1 MSYDQNK
8 LTNTPPPYYGGNYG
22 ATGVV
27 AQTNAVMK
35 RVYVRMF
42 IGLLISAFCAL
53 GVASSPAALT
63 FIFGNQLVFWGI
75 AIVMIAMA
83 WIMPAKL
90 NTMSTGAVL
99 GCFIAYSA
107 LMGVW
112 LAPIFIVYRIGTIVY
127 TLFITAGTFGA
138 MSVYGYFTKSD
149 LSKMG
154 SYLVMALIGLVI
166 AMVVNIF
173 LKSSTLEWVIS
184 IVGVLLFVG
193 LTAWDTQQ
201 VKRLAAANLDPAMA
215 DKLATMGAMNLY
227 LDFINL
233 FLFLLRIFGGSRD

>member
-1 MSYDQNK
+1 MEYNSSRM
-8 LTNTPPPYYGGNYG
+8 TPPPFYSGQE
-22 ATGVV
+22 VV

-42 IGLLISAFCAL
+42 IGLLVSAFCAL

-63 FIFGNQLVFWGI
+63 FFFGNRLVFWG
-75 AIVMIAMA
+75 MLIAMFVMA
-83 WIMPAKL
+83 WVIPSRMER
-90 NTMSTGAVL
+90 MSSGAVL
-99 GCFIAYSA
+99 GLFVLFSA
-107 LMGVW
+107 LMGCW
-112 LAPIFIVYRIGTIVY
+112 LAPIFLVYRLGTIVY

-138 MSVYGYFTKSD
+138 MSVYGYFTKTD

-154 SYLVMALIGLVI
+154 SYLMMALFGLII
-166 AMVVNIF
+166 ACVVNIF
-173 LKSSTLEWVIS
+173 WANSTLEWIIS
-184 IVGVLLFVG
+184 IAGVLIFTG

-201 VKRLAAANLDPAMA
+201 VRRMAAANLEPVLA

-233 FLFLLRIFGGSRD
+233 FLFLLRILGGNRD

>member
-1 MSYDQNK
+1 MEYNSSRM
-8 LTNTPPPYYGGNYG
+8 TPPPFYSGQE
-22 ATGVV
+22 VV

-42 IGLLISAFCAL
+42 IGLLVSAFCAL

-63 FIFGNQLVFWGI
+63 FFFGNRLVSWG
-75 AIVMIAMA
+75 MLIAMFVMA
-83 WIMPAKL
+83 WVIPSRMER
-90 NTMSTGAVL
+90 MSSGAVFGL
-99 GCFIAYSA
+99 FVLYSA
-107 LMGVW
+107 LMGCW
-112 LAPIFIVYRIGTIVY
+112 LAPIFLVYRLGTIVY

-138 MSVYGYFTKSD
+138 MSVYGYFTKTD

-154 SYLVMALIGLVI
+154 SYLMMALFGLII
-166 AMVVNIF
+166 ACVVNIF
-173 LKSSTLEWVIS
+173 WANSTLEWIIS
-184 IVGVLLFVG
+184 IAGVLIFTG

-201 VKRLAAANLDPAMA
+201 VRRMAAANLEPALA

-233 FLFLLRIFGGSRD
+233 FLFLLRILGGNRD

>member
-1 MSYDQNK
+1 MEYNNQ
-8 LTNTPPPYYGGNYG
+8 TTPPSFYDSG
-22 ATGVV
+22 AVTR
-27 AQTNAVMK
+27 QTNAVMK

-42 IGLLISAFCAL
+42 IGLLVSAFCAL
-53 GVASSPAALT
+53 GVASSPAALS
-63 FIFGNQLVFWGI
+63 FFFGNQLVFWG
-75 AIVMIAMA
+75 MLIAMLVMA
-83 WIMPAKL
+83 FVIPARL
-90 NTMSTGAVL
+90 TRMSTGAVL
-99 GCFIAYSA
+99 SCFIAYSA
-107 LMGVW
+107 LMGCW
-112 LAPIFIVYRIGTIVY
+112 LAPIFLVYKLGTIVY

-138 MSVYGYFTKSD
+138 MSVYGYFTKTD

-154 SYLVMALIGLVI
+154 SYLIMALFGLLI

-173 LKSSTLEWVIS
+173 VASSTMDWIIS

-201 VKRLAAANLDPAMA
+201 VKQLSAMNMDPAMA

-233 FLFLLRIFGGSRD
+233 FLFLLRILGGSSRD